1 MKRLF
6 AIVLVVLAFSGAAAW
21 AAVPT
26 PKCPPY
32 AGLRKRIAV
41 LPITVTARAAMT
53 RTSSGEASSTTWAT
67 DQAPGQVG
75 AALTEQLTT
84 ALIDTGHFIVLE
96 RAALQEVLGEQ
107 DLGANGRVNHETAA
121 PIGKM
126 TGAEWLI
133 KAAITEYTDRK
144 SSSGGSLLL
153 RNLGIGEKKKEA
165 YVALDLRIIDA
176 ATGQVVDSVKA
187 DGRSH
192 SGGIQAGFAAAGVA
206 LNGHK
211 EDTTPIGQ
219 ATRAALVEAVDFICQ
234 RMEQV
239 PWQSRVMD
247 VENDEVTITGGSNM
261 NMPVGCT
268 FTVFHRGKALV
279 DPDTGET
286 LGYRETEIGTLE
298 VSQVLDRFSVGKMIA
313 GGPPQRGDVV
323 RGNVPLVVKT
333 H

>member
-1 MKRLF
+1 MKRAF
-6 AIVLVVLAFSGAAAW
+6 AIILVALAFSGTAAW
-21 AAVPT
+21 AAAQA

-32 AGLRKRIAV
+32 TGLKKRIAV
-41 LPITVTARAAMT
+41 LPITVTARTATT
-53 RTSSGEASSTTWAT
+53 RTSSGETSSATWAT

-75 AALTEQLTT
+75 AGMTEQLTT

-107 DLGANGRVNHETAA
+107 DLGASGRVNRDTAP

-126 TGAEWLI
+126 TGAEWLV

-153 RNLGIGEKKKEA
+153 RNLGLGAKKNEA
-165 YVALDLRIIDA
+165 CVALDVRIIDA

-192 SGGIQAGFAAAGVA
+192 SGGIQAGFAAGGVV
-206 LNGHK
+206 LGGHK

-219 ATRAALVEAVDFICQ
+219 ATREALAQAVDFICQ
-234 RMEQV
+234 RMETV
-239 PWQSRVMD
+239 PWQSRVID
-247 VENDEVTITGGSNM
+247 LENDEVTITGGCNM
-261 NMPVGCT
+261 NMQVGCT

-286 LGYRETEIGTLE
+286 LGYRETEVGTLE
-298 VSQVLDRFSVGKMIA
+298 VTQVLDRFSVGKMTA
-313 GGPPQRGDVV
+313 GAPPERGDVV
-323 RGNVPLVVKT
+323 RGNVPLVVKAR
-333 H
+333 